1 MIINGD
7 EMTNIPMKAT
17 PFKHAVIRPGGLHD
31 DEIHLCDTCA
41 GADTCESNLRRN
53 SGQKSLWHATRRVS
67 AILECSEYE
76 ADDSSAGSGAVL
88 RGWRHYS
95 E

>member
-1 MIINGD
+1 MMG
-7 EMTNIPMKAT
+7 P
-17 PFKHAVIRPGGLHD
+17 PFKRAVIRPGGLHH

-67 AILECSEYE
+67 AMLECSDYE
-76 ADDSSAGSGAVL
+76 EEQS
-88 RGWRHYS
+88 
-95 E
+95 